1 MTSKIEKLQEIFT
14 SKEFGVLPGNLAFS
28 FFLSVI
34 PILTLIFYVLTSF
47 NLPLDMINDFLTETF
62 PQGVVDLLQPVFT
75 SELTADSLIPII
87 LGITVA
93 ANGCNAIIL
102 TSNTIYNFKN
112 ASFLRRMIKSLLLT
126 MCIILLIAF
135 VVIVPLLGK
144 SILNI
149 VSGVLNFGVKHEMII
164 NIIYYIIQ
172 VPVSLLVMF
181 FFIKI
186 VYTFAPDQ
194 RIPSKYVTK
203 GAIFTTISWLLITTL
218 FSFYINNMA
227 RYDLV
232 YGNLAN
238 IVILLLWFYVLA
250 YVFVIGLYMNKTNT
264 EVGIE
269 KTNTIKLEEIRKKI
283 KDEKKKK

>member
-1 MTSKIEKLQEIFT
+1 MTNKIEKLQEIFT

-93 ANGCNAIIL
+93 ANGCNAIII
-102 TSNTIYNFKN
+102 TSNAIYNFKN
-112 ASFLRRMIKSLLLT
+112 ASFLKRMIKSLLLT

-149 VSGVLNFGVKHEMII
+149 VSGTLNFGVKHEMII
-164 NIIYYIIQ
+164 NII
-172 VPVSLLVMF
+172 
-181 FFIKI
+181 
-186 VYTFAPDQ
+186 
-194 RIPSKYVTK
+194 
-203 GAIFTTISWLLITTL
+203 
-218 FSFYINNMA
+218 
-227 RYDLV
+227 
-232 YGNLAN
+232 
-238 IVILLLWFYVLA
+238 
-250 YVFVIGLYMNKTNT
+250 
-264 EVGIE
+264 
-269 KTNTIKLEEIRKKI
+269 
-283 KDEKKKK
+283 

>member
-1 MTSKIEKLQEIFT
+1 MTNKIEKLQEIFT

-93 ANGCNAIIL
+93 ANGCNAIII
-102 TSNTIYNFKN
+102 TSNAIYNFKN
-112 ASFLRRMIKSLLLT
+112 ASFLKRMIKSLLLT

-149 VSGVLNFGVKHEMII
+149 VSGTLNFGVKHEMII

-181 FFIKI
+181 FFIKL

-218 FSFYINNMA
+218 FSFYINNIA

-238 IVILLLWFYVLA
+238 IVILLLWFYILA

>member
-47 NLPLDMINDFLTETF
+47 NLPLDMINDFLTEIF

>member
-1 MTSKIEKLQEIFT
+1 MTNKIEKLQEIFT
-14 SKEFGVLPGNLAFS
+14 SKEFGILPGNLAFS
-28 FFLSVI
+28 FFLSII

-93 ANGCNAIIL
+93 ANGCNAIII
-102 TSNTIYNFKN
+102 TSNAIYNFKN
-112 ASFLRRMIKSLLLT
+112 ASFLKRMIKSLLLT

-149 VSGVLNFGVKHEMII
+149 VSGTLNFGVKHEMII

-181 FFIKI
+181 FFIKL

-238 IVILLLWFYVLA
+238 IVILLLWFYILA

>member
-1 MTSKIEKLQEIFT
+1 MTNKIEKLQEIFT

-93 ANGCNAIIL
+93 ANGCNAIII
-102 TSNTIYNFKN
+102 TSNAIYNFKN
-112 ASFLRRMIKSLLLT
+112 ASFLKRMIKSLLLT

-149 VSGVLNFGVKHEMII
+149 VSGTLNFGVKHEMII

-181 FFIKI
+181 FFIKL

-238 IVILLLWFYVLA
+238 IVILLLWFYILA

>member
-1 MTSKIEKLQEIFT
+1 MKSKIEKLLDLFT

-47 NLPLDMINDFLTETF
+47 NLPLDIINDFLTETF

-87 LGITVA
+87 IGITVA

-112 ASFLRRMIKSLLLT
+112 APYLRRMIKSLLLT

-135 VVIVPLLGK
+135 VVMVPLLGK

-149 VSGVLNFGVKHEMII
+149 VSGILDFGVKHELII
-164 NIIYYIIQ
+164 SIIYYIIQ
-172 VPVSLLVMF
+172 VPVSLFVMF

-218 FSFYINNMA
+218 FSYYINNMA

-238 IVILLLWFYVLA
+238 IVILLLWFYILA

-264 EVGIE
+264 EEGIE
-269 KTNTIKLEEIRKKI
+269 KTNTIKLEEIRNKI
-283 KDEKKKK
+283 KDEKKRK

>member
-1 MTSKIEKLQEIFT
+1 MTNKIEKLQEIFT

-87 LGITVA
+87 LGIAVA

-227 RYDLV
+227 KYDLV

-238 IVILLLWFYVLA
+238 IVILLLWFYILA